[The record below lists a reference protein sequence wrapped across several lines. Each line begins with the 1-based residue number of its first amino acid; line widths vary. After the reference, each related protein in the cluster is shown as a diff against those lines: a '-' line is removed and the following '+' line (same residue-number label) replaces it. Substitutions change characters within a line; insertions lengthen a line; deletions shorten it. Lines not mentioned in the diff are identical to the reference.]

1 MEPRVE
7 VFEGFLPEHAALFET
22 LRDTIDWNRSMS
34 ARLTASFGRPYNY
47 RQMVYPEAPMHEAL
61 APVVDRLEAKLG
73 VRFNNCLLNYYLDG
87 RSKMGFHADDT
98 TDLRPESGVGIV
110 SLGAAR
116 KITFRRKDDENTRW
130 AKELAPG
137 SLLYMLHDVQEE
149 WVHAIKRQRHAG
161 PRISLTWRAFR

>member
-22 LRDTIDWNRSMS
+22 LRDTIDWDRSMS
-34 ARLTASFGRPYNY
+34 ARLTAAFGRPYNY

-87 RSKMGFHADDT
+87 RRSVVSSAWKPIL
-98 TDLRPESGVGIV
+98 LRPS
-110 SLGAAR
+110 R
-116 KITFRRKDDENTRW
+116 
-130 AKELAPG
+130 
-137 SLLYMLHDVQEE
+137 
-149 WVHAIKRQRHAG
+149 
-161 PRISLTWRAFR
+161 